1 MTLSGIGAEGF
12 EEDAGT
18 IHILGAGLSGLAAA
32 TILARAGREVHV
44 HEIREDSGA
53 RFDGDFQGI
62 ENWTSQ
68 VDFFDEMRDW
78 GLEPEE
84 FKSDDFEVI
93 DLAHPDD
100 VISQPRT
107 DGVAFR
113 IVQRGTEEHTIDQ
126 ALKRMAIES
135 GAQIHYGSRRSPED
149 CNIVAAGPR
158 ESSAVAFG
166 EIFHTDHPNHVT
178 FQLNDK
184 LAPGAY
190 SYLIIIDG
198 IGLICTCLW
207 RQQRK
212 SGRYLN
218 ETIAWYE
225 QHYDLN
231 RKPIKRVGGKGDFG
245 LPTKYM
251 HEGRYYVGEAGGLQ
265 DFMWGFGMRY
275 AITSG
280 VLAAKAVLGECDY
293 EAEVRR
299 RLVPLVRASA
309 INRFLMNRVGNRGF
323 KMVARYWMRD
333 QRRKGDGLA
342 FMQWLYKPGLGRR
355 MIWPIVRLG
364 MLSRKKL
371 EDGRTVHR
379 MPFRKALRR
388 DVWEPSAR
396 ATEIGEEWRAIQRH
410 GGKKS
415 FVAEEE

>member
-1 MTLSGIGAEGF
+1 LSSIGAGGF

-18 IHILGAGLSGLAAA
+18 IRILGAGLSGLAAA

-84 FKSDDFEVI
+84 FKSNDFEVI

-280 VLAAKAVLGECDY
+280 VLAAKAILGECDY

-396 ATEIGEEWRAIQRH
+396 ATEISEEWRAIQRH

>member
-1 MTLSGIGAEGF
+1 MTLSSIGAGGF

-18 IHILGAGLSGLAAA
+18 IRILGAGLSGLAAA

-84 FKSDDFEVI
+84 FKSNDFEVI

-396 ATEIGEEWRAIQRH
+396 ATEISEEWRAIQRH